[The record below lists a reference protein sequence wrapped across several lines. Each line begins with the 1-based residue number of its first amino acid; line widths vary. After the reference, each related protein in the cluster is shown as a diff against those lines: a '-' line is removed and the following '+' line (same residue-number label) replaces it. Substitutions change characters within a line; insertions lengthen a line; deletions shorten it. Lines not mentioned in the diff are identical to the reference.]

1 MYYRKIQYGVLNEKF
16 LNIFC
21 GLTPFDTATKPKAPD
36 ITRIISNHSS
46 FNLVK
51 QPNMAQAIIYATL
64 KRFNIHIGDDPFS
77 NHNPKKSRTILI
89 LCPKNFDRHQETVP
103 RRHLYPRNTEYLI
116 SLIRRGVGRAI
127 NSNSI
132 ME

>member
-77 NHNPKKSRTILI
+77 NHNPKKVAQFLYYVRKTSIDIRKQSLVAISI
-89 LCPKNFDRHQETVP
+89 QET
-103 RRHLYPRNTEYLI
+103 RNI
-116 SLIRRGVGRAI
+116 
-127 NSNSI
+127 
-132 ME
+132 